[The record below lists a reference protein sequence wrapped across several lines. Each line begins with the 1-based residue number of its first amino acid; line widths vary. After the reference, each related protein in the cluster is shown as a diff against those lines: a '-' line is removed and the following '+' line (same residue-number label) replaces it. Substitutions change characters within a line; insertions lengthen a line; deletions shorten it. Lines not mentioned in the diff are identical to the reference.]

1 MTVKEAMS
9 KAQELT
15 GTAISEGT
23 LCAWLSELDG
33 RLMFEFYHGE
43 TWTPYATPADDGAE
57 LLVPFPWDMA
67 YVHWLEAMCYYTNG
81 EYDRYGNA
89 MTMFE
94 AKMGDYR
101 KFVTRTN
108 LPVTPDQIKGTG
120 GSGGSVL
127 LPGSRSALWY
137 FLSAY
142 AVAVKHGYSG
152 TEEEWLA
159 SLKGETGPQGAK
171 GDPFTYSDF
180 TEAQLAAL
188 TGPQGAKGDTGEK
201 GDTGAQG
208 PKGDPGEKGDTGAQ
222 GAPGEKG
229 ETGAKGEKGD
239 KGDTGPQGP
248 QGETG
253 PQGPQGEPGSDSGL
267 SPEAKT
273 ETMTQAV
280 GADADGKLW
289 TEPGAGK
296 FVVTAVPVE
305 GSEEQ
310 YTFDRTFAEVKAAA
324 DAGKTVE
331 MLVSEGDEMSY
342 HLPLG
347 GIVTMTE
354 YNIHMAL
361 FGGAVYMGEGASPQ
375 IMTIGVSDFGDSST
389 LSIAQLPTVEDLDG
403 KLSLSGGTMTGPLT
417 LSADPDEDLEAATK
431 QYVDISV
438 SDVNL
443 AAEYRRVYPFYVD
456 NNVSSESIA
465 ELMARAY
472 NKYGLP
478 IMNTDAS
485 TSQKGY
491 YASRLKNN
499 GTLPVFVGVMKEDD
513 SNKWKLVEKTLN
525 TDNSVT
531 EEAVTIDGDLMATL
545 GSVTTAD
552 AGKFLRVSSSGSWA
566 AESIPDASEGVF

>member
-15 GTAISEGT
+15 GTAISEST

-43 TWTPYATPADDGAE
+43 TWTPYATPADNGAA

-127 LPGSRSALWY
+127 LPGSRSPLWY

-159 SLKGETGPQGAK
+159 SLKGDTGAQGAK
-171 GDPFTYSDF
+171 GEAFTYADF
-180 TEAQLAAL
+180 TAEQLAAL
-188 TGPQGAKGDTGEK
+188 TGPAGAKGDTGP
-201 GDTGAQG
+201 Q
-208 PKGDPGEKGDTGAQ
+208 
-222 GAPGEKG
+222 
-229 ETGAKGEKGD
+229 
-239 KGDTGPQGP
+239 GPQGP

-253 PQGPQGEPGSDSGL
+253 PQGPKGDTGPQGPQGEPGGDSGL
-267 SPEAKT
+267 SPTAKT
-273 ETMTQAV
+273 DTMTQAV

-296 FVVTAVPVE
+296 FVVTATPVE
-305 GSEEQ
+305 GSETQ
-310 YTFDRTFAEVKAAA
+310 YTFDKTFAEVKAAA
-324 DAGKTVE
+324 DAGKIVE
-331 MLVSEGDEMSY
+331 MVMPDIDGMSGY
-342 HLPLG
+342 LPLV
-347 GIVTMTE
+347 GIVTMTD
-354 YNIHMAL
+354 YNIRVAL
-361 FGGAVYMGEGASPQ
+361 FGGAVYMGGEASPQ

-389 LSIAQLPTVEDLDG
+389 MSIAQLATTEDLNG
-403 KLSLSGGTMTGPLT
+403 KLSLSGGTMTGNLT
-417 LSADPDEDLEAATK
+417 LKGDPTFPTMAATK
-431 QYVDISV
+431 AYVDS
-438 SDVNL
+438 
-443 AAEYRRVYPFYVD
+443 
-456 NNVSSESIA
+456 
-465 ELMARAY
+465 
-472 NKYGLP
+472 KGLP
-478 IMNTDAS
+478 NATA
-485 TSQKGY
+485 
-491 YASRLKNN
+491 ANN
-499 GTLPVFVGVMKEDD
+499 GKVPVIANGKWTLGAPKGLFFVVEADDATKISNYSASEIYAKYQAGYIPILKYDATLYQALTVTSSAAMFTQTYGGDQGEGPMISTAGIMIDD
-513 SNKWKLVEKTLN
+513 SK
-525 TDNSVT
+525 
-531 EEAVTIDGDLMATL
+531 AVTDLNGTYDL
-545 GSVTTAD
+545 LPQVTAAD
-552 AGKFLRVSSSGSWA
+552 SGKFLRVSSSGSWA
-566 AESIPDASEGVF
+566 AESIPDASEVTF

>member
-15 GTAISEGT
+15 GTAISEST

-94 AKMGDYR
+94 TKMGDYR

-159 SLKGETGPQGAK
+159 SLKGETGAQGAK
-171 GDPFTYSDF
+171 GDPFTYADF
-180 TEAQLAAL
+180 TAEQLAAL
-188 TGPQGAKGDTGEK
+188 TGPAGAKGDTGP
-201 GDTGAQG
+201 QG
-208 PKGDPGEKGDTGAQ
+208 PQ
-222 GAPGEKG
+222 GP
-229 ETGAKGEKGD
+229 

-248 QGETG
+248 QGEPG
-253 PQGPQGEPGSDSGL
+253 PQGPKGDPGSDSGL
-267 SPEAKT
+267 SPAAKT
-273 ETMTQAV
+273 DTMTQAV

-289 TEPGAGK
+289 TEPGAEK
-296 FVVTAVPVE
+296 FVVTATPVE
-305 GSEEQ
+305 GSEDQ

-331 MLVSEGDEMSY
+331 MLVSAGDETY

-347 GIVTMTE
+347 GIVTMTD

-375 IMTIGVSDFGDSST
+375 IMTIGVADFGDSSA
-389 LSIAQLPTVEDLDG
+389 LSIAQLPTVEDLNG
-403 KLSLSGGTMTGPLT
+403 KLSLSGGTMTGDLT
-417 LSADPDEDLEAATK
+417 LRGDPTFPTMAATK
-431 QYVDISV
+431 AYVDS
-438 SDVNL
+438 
-443 AAEYRRVYPFYVD
+443 
-456 NNVSSESIA
+456 
-465 ELMARAY
+465 
-472 NKYGLP
+472 KGLP
-478 IMNTDAS
+478 NATVA
-485 TSQKGY
+485 
-491 YASRLKNN
+491 NN
-499 GTLPVFVGVMKEDD
+499 GKVPVIAKGKWTLGYPDGV
-513 SNKWKLVEKTLN
+513 LP
-525 TDNSVT
+525 
-531 EEAVTIDGDLMATL
+531 AVTA
-545 GSVTTAD
+545 AD
-552 AGKFLRVSSSGSWA
+552 SGKFLRVSSSGSWA
-566 AESIPDASEGVF
+566 VEDGGKYVVTGTITDESTGAFTADKTIEEIAAAASANRVVELHIPVLTTPSMLPLAISHDGMAIFSMTGVLAGTAMCATATMMATGSTLTVTYLAINS